1 MWDFSWLQC
10 GHEGG
15 AFADLEKRVAE
26 AAERGYNT
34 LRVDVFPNLYPEKES
49 YFGPANFERRVRT
62 WGDVTV
68 PGGYRVNVRS
78 KVKELADLCRKYGLF
93 LGLDTWQSGGIVPD
107 KFIPK
112 GGEEGAARRIAAAWT
127 NVLPV
132 MRDDGVLERAVW
144 VAPLNEVPLFL
155 GRKLECVQVSD
166 PEVRHEGMT
175 QWRSDLPELDAVFK
189 DINRWLGEPVKEAIE
204 GDGIPL
210 SYSALG
216 AENYAARLP
225 EFYDVADVHFMPDIL
240 QTPEDTADLER
251 AGAGASK
258 FSLHPK
264 LDTYDL
270 SVYSSAW
277 DRTCRKNYPRMLQL
291 CRNYAEN
298 AVSRLTLPSGKK
310 LQAVLTEA
318 YGPCNF
324 PDVPEV
330 DWSMYNQ
337 YNSDAARIFS
347 CYDFSGLTISNHAEP
362 IFSMWNEKELQ
373 LRTNQFILSAVNL
386 V

>member
-15 AFADLEKRVAE
+15 AFADLERRVSE

-34 LRVDVFPNLYPEKES
+34 LRVDVFPNLYLEKES
-49 YFGPANFERRVRT
+49 YFGPTNFERKVRT
-62 WGDVTV
+62 WGDVML

-78 KVKELADLCRKYGLF
+78 KVKELSGLCRKYGLF
-93 LGLDTWQSGGIVPD
+93 LGLDTWQSGGIVPE

-112 GGEEGAARRIAAAWT
+112 GGEEAAARKIAAAWT
-127 NVLPV
+127 KVLPV

-166 PEVRHEGMT
+166 PEIRHEGMT
-175 QWRSDLPELDAVFK
+175 EWRSDLPELDGVFK

-204 GDGIPL
+204 RDGIPL

-225 EFYDVADVHFMPDIL
+225 EFYDAADVHFMPDVL
-240 QTPEDTADLER
+240 QTPEDAAALEK
-251 AGAGASK
+251 AGEGASK

-270 SVYSSAW
+270 PVYSAAW
-277 DRTCRKNYPRMLQL
+277 DRACRNNYPRMLKL
-291 CRNYAEN
+291 CRDYAEN
-298 AVSRLTLPSGKK
+298 AVNRLTFPSGKR

-324 PDVPEV
+324 PDTPEV
-330 DWSMYNQ
+330 DWFMYYQ
-337 YNSDAARIFS
+337 YNADAARIFS
-347 CYDFSGLTISNHAEP
+347 CFDFSGLTISNHAEP
-362 IFSMWNEKELQ
+362 IFSMWDEKELQ
-373 LRTNQFILSAVNL
+373 LRTNQYILSAV
-386 V
+386 